1 MAYVRKYLLF
11 TFEGSTFHVE
21 FADYGSQR
29 GGQPHRY
36 STFVHVRKEGV
47 MDLVVKG
54 DKGRYKHIL
63 PGDPQIVDAE
73 GNVWHFLQAR
83 LCGFSAHMTTPTA
96 SFTITVDYRG
106 KRPAVVSIVH
116 SGESL
121 LSVPLTDIEE
131 QAFAIARN
139 GHNFQVIQ
147 S

>member
-1 MAYVRKYLLF
+1 MAYVKKHVLF
-11 TFEGSTFHVE
+11 TFEGATFQVE
-21 FADYGSQR
+21 LADYGSQR

-54 DKGRYKHIL
+54 MKGRYKHIL
-63 PGDPQIVDAE
+63 PGDLQIVDAE
-73 GNVWHFLQAR
+73 GNAWHLLQAR
-83 LCGFSAHMTTPTA
+83 LCGFSAQIYTPTA
-96 SFTITVDYRG
+96 SFTITVDYKG

-116 SGESL
+116 AGESL
-121 LSVPLTDIEE
+121 LSVPLTDIQE
-131 QAFAIARN
+131 QTFNIVRN